1 MKHRTLWLNL
11 GIGVV
16 ILAVLGLI
24 FGALRGGQQPDEERT
39 VTVVRGDITATVTA
53 SGTVQ
58 RAGVVELAFA
68 SAGTITSVDV
78 QPGDTV
84 TAGQVLASVDDAVAL
99 QQLATAES
107 TLAQAVQG
115 AASTDASV
123 SSATAALSD
132 ARRIAEQTNERNELA
147 VTQAR
152 ESLTAAED
160 LWDES
165 CLDPQN
171 ATCPNPAA
179 QAQLRAA
186 QASIDSAQ
194 RAADTA
200 VENAANNAIGYD
212 VAINQAG
219 ETLTLR
225 RNQETAA
232 CEGAA
237 STTSTCSSAQAATVA
252 ARQAYD
258 SAVRART
265 SGLLVDQQA
274 QQTASLNLASA
285 NVALQRTQ
293 AELRKAGQDAVR
305 TARQALATAE
315 RVLEQGKVAGEQSVQ
330 AAQSALESAQ
340 AAEATVDIPGEG
352 SVTAAD
358 AAIAAARTGVEA
370 AQRAVDDTRL
380 VAPVAGIVGEVPYVV
395 GEIAAPSATSGGLTI
410 IPDGPLEI
418 VADFAESDAA
428 GIRPGAQATVTF
440 DALAGSQAQGVV
452 VFVDPVAT
460 TSNTGLV
467 TYGVRVQVE
476 DPPSTVREGMTAS
489 VAVVIDEVTDVLV
502 VPQGAITGAGE
513 RASVLLRGSDGVAAS
528 TPVTIG
534 LQGDNG
540 TEITGG
546 VAEGDVLVIPSAEDV
561 SFPEGGVPG
570 SGRDSDP
577 DGPFGG
583 DE

>member
-1 MKHRTLWLNL
+1 MKRRTLWLNL

-16 ILAVLGLI
+16 IVAVLGLI
-24 FGALRGGQQPDEERT
+24 LVSLRGGQQPDDERT

-53 SGTVQ
+53 SGTVE

-68 SAGTITSVDV
+68 SAGTITSVEV
-78 QPGDTV
+78 QPGDAV
-84 TAGQVLASVDDAVAL
+84 TAGQVLATVEDTNAL
-99 QQLATAES
+99 QQLAAAES
-107 TLAQAVQG
+107 TLAQAVQS

-123 SSATAALSD
+123 SSASAALSN
-132 ARRIAEQTNERNELA
+132 ARRIAEQTNERNALA
-147 VTQAR
+147 VTQAK
-152 ESLTAAED
+152 ESLAAAED

-165 CLDPQN
+165 CLDPGN

-194 RAADTA
+194 RAFDTA

-212 VAINQAG
+212 IAINQANEILG
-219 ETLTLR
+219 LR
-225 RNQETAA
+225 RSQETTA
-232 CEGAA
+232 CEGVA
-237 STTSTCSSAQAATVA
+237 SGCSSAREATVA

-285 NVALQRTQ
+285 NVALQRMQ
-293 AELRKAGQDAVR
+293 AELRKAGDDAVR
-305 TARQALATAE
+305 SARQALATAE
-315 RVLEQGKVAGEQSVQ
+315 RVLRQGEVAGEQSVQ

-340 AAEATVDIPGEG
+340 ASEATIEIPGEG
-352 SVTAAD
+352 PVTAAD

-370 AQRAVDDTRL
+370 AQLAVDDTRL
-380 VAPVAGIVGEVPYVV
+380 VAPVSGTVGQVPYVV

-410 IPDGPLEI
+410 IPDGPLEV

-476 DPPSTVREGMTAS
+476 DPPPTVREGMTAS
-489 VAVVIDEVTDVLV
+489 VAVVIDEVTDVLL
-502 VPQGAITGAGE
+502 VPQAAITGAGE
-513 RASVLLRGSDGVAAS
+513 RASVLARGPDGVAVS
-528 TPVTIG
+528 TPVIVG

-540 TEITGG
+540 TEITSG

>member
-1 MKHRTLWLNL
+1 MKRRTLWLNL

-16 ILAVLGLI
+16 IVAVLGLI
-24 FGALRGGQQPDEERT
+24 LVSLRGGQQPDDERT

-53 SGTVQ
+53 SGTVE

-68 SAGTITSVDV
+68 SAGTITSVEV
-78 QPGDTV
+78 QPGDAV
-84 TAGQVLASVDDAVAL
+84 TAGQVLATVEDTNAL
-99 QQLATAES
+99 QQLAAAES
-107 TLAQAVQG
+107 TLAQAVQS

-123 SSATAALSD
+123 SSASAALSN
-132 ARRIAEQTNERNELA
+132 ARRIAEQTNERNALA
-147 VTQAR
+147 VTQAK
-152 ESLTAAED
+152 ESLAAAED

-165 CLDPQN
+165 CLDPGN

-194 RAADTA
+194 RAFDTA

-212 VAINQAG
+212 IAINQANEILG
-219 ETLTLR
+219 LR
-225 RNQETAA
+225 RSQETTA
-232 CEGAA
+232 CEGVA
-237 STTSTCSSAQAATVA
+237 SGCSSAREATVA

-285 NVALQRTQ
+285 NVALQRMQ
-293 AELRKAGQDAVR
+293 AELRKAGDDAVR
-305 TARQALATAE
+305 SARQALATAE
-315 RVLEQGKVAGEQSVQ
+315 RVLRQGEVAGEQSVQ

-340 AAEATVDIPGEG
+340 ASEATIEIPGEG
-352 SVTAAD
+352 PVTAAD

-380 VAPVAGIVGEVPYVV
+380 VAPVSGTVGQVPYVV

-410 IPDGPLEI
+410 IPDGPLEV

-476 DPPSTVREGMTAS
+476 DPPPTVREGMTAS
-489 VAVVIDEVTDVLV
+489 VAVVIDEVTDVLL
-502 VPQGAITGAGE
+502 VPQAAITGAGE
-513 RASVLLRGSDGVAAS
+513 RASVLARGPDGVAVS
-528 TPVTIG
+528 TPVIVG

-540 TEITGG
+540 TEITSG

>member
-1 MKHRTLWLNL
+1 MKRRTLWLNL

-16 ILAVLGLI
+16 IVAVLGLI
-24 FGALRGGQQPDEERT
+24 LVSLRGGQQPDDERT

-53 SGTVQ
+53 SGTVE

-68 SAGTITSVDV
+68 SAGTIASVEV
-78 QPGDTV
+78 QPGDAV
-84 TAGQVLASVDDAVAL
+84 TAGQVLATVEDTNAL
-99 QQLATAES
+99 QQLAAAES
-107 TLAQAVQG
+107 TLAQAVQS

-123 SSATAALSD
+123 SSASAALSN
-132 ARRIAEQTNERNELA
+132 ARRIAEQTNERNALA
-147 VTQAR
+147 VTQAK
-152 ESLTAAED
+152 ESLAAAED

-165 CLDPQN
+165 CLDPGN

-194 RAADTA
+194 RAFDTA

-212 VAINQAG
+212 IAINQANEILG
-219 ETLTLR
+219 LR
-225 RNQETAA
+225 RSQETTA
-232 CEGAA
+232 CEGVA
-237 STTSTCSSAQAATVA
+237 SGCSSAREATVA

-285 NVALQRTQ
+285 NVALQRMQ
-293 AELRKAGQDAVR
+293 AELRKAGDDAVR
-305 TARQALATAE
+305 SARQALATAE
-315 RVLEQGKVAGEQSVQ
+315 RVLRQGEVAGEQSVQ

-340 AAEATVDIPGEG
+340 ASEATIEIPGEG
-352 SVTAAD
+352 PVTAAD

-380 VAPVAGIVGEVPYVV
+380 VAPVSGTVGQVPYVV

-410 IPDGPLEI
+410 IPDGPLEV

-476 DPPSTVREGMTAS
+476 DPPPTVREGMTAS
-489 VAVVIDEVTDVLV
+489 VAVVIDEVTDVLL
-502 VPQGAITGAGE
+502 VPQAAITGAGE
-513 RASVLLRGSDGVAAS
+513 RASVLARGPDGVAVS
-528 TPVTIG
+528 TPVIVG

-540 TEITGG
+540 TEITSG